1 MWPKKKWRRHWNIKL
16 NSGWSSGNS
25 FNENQYTKTY
35 TYIQIWCNHR
45 ESDCGKKCL
54 LVQIIKYDINFT
66 KKHFYLL
73 CEINFTKKIHF
84 FREINFAKNTYLF
97 FRLRLYMISWW
108 CWFYMKE
115 WVCQK
120 FLFFEE
126 IFSIKFN
133 FFANKL
139 RSNYLIF
146 STLIK

>member
-45 ESDCGKKCL
+45 ESDREKVEPSFKSSNMISISRKNIFIFS
-54 LVQIIKYDINFT
+54 VKSISP
-66 KKHFYLL
+66 
-73 CEINFTKKIHF
+73 KKIHF
-84 FREINFAKNTYLF
+84 FCEINFAKNTYLF

-115 WVCQK
+115 CMCQK
-120 FLFFEE
+120 FLFLWRDF
-126 IFSIKFN
+126 FSSNLTFSQISCEVITW
-133 FFANKL
+133 FFQP
-139 RSNYLIF
+139 S
-146 STLIK
+146 